1 MCLTR
6 LVIILLSVLTE
17 ISVQEAH
24 VSNKPSTDSR
34 GYHLNNDLRHLH
46 ILFRHGDRSPIV
58 DIPAI
63 LPNFSSVWSQGFGQL
78 TDEGIQQHF
87 VLGRWLRSKYSGFI
101 PDKYNGSDY
110 YVRSTDVDRTL
121 MSAMANS
128 AGFYNLSHSP
138 LANYGVN
145 WSPVPVH
152 TKPQV
157 TDALLGISP
166 CPLRDKLQREQM
178 NSVSSVEF
186 ESQHSKLF
194 NKLTSVYK
202 IGQVNRHNVW
212 EISDLIT
219 CMLAHNLTLPEWC
232 TKELLD
238 ELHEVSQFYWVQK
251 FASSSDIIRLEIGVF
266 LDSFVKHIRSV
277 IYGGNLNMTEGH
289 TLSTN
294 HIMVYS
300 AHDTDVTY
308 LLAGLGVYDN
318 QTINYA
324 STVILELYGPE
335 KSNKESDYRLKLL
348 YKKGWTDD
356 KGEYLTFPA
365 CKGQPGTSGC
375 PVNLVFEQIK
385 PLLIDRESFYNLCSL
400 NQPDNSYRIHP
411 VLLVLLG
418 ALISTVVLLMLFWYY
433 TFRRRRYHNLDAME
447 QPVL

>member
-1 MCLTR
+1 
-6 LVIILLSVLTE
+6 
-17 ISVQEAH
+17 
-24 VSNKPSTDSR
+24 
-34 GYHLNNDLRHLH
+34 
-46 ILFRHGDRSPIV
+46 
-58 DIPAI
+58 
-63 LPNFSSVWSQGFGQL
+63 
-78 TDEGIQQHF
+78 
-87 VLGRWLRSKYSGFI
+87 
-101 PDKYNGSDY
+101 
-110 YVRSTDVDRTL
+110 
-121 MSAMANS
+121 
-128 AGFYNLSHSP
+128 
-138 LANYGVN
+138 
-145 WSPVPVH
+145 
-152 TKPQV
+152 
-157 TDALLGISP
+157 
-166 CPLRDKLQREQM
+166 M

-202 IGQVNRHNVW
+202 IGQ
-212 EISDLIT
+212 
-219 CMLAHNLTLPEWC
+219 
-232 TKELLD
+232 
-238 ELHEVSQFYWVQK
+238 QK